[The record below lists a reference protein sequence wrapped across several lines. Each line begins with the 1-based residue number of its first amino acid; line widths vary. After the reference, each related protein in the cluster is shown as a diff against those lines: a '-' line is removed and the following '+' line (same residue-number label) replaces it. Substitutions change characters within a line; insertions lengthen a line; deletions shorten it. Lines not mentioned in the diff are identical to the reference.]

1 MRRYFF
7 FLVFVALIL
16 PGFSQT
22 LPSYVPRTGLV
33 AWYSFSGNL
42 LDASGHANH
51 GRMHGGTFTPDRYG
65 NPNESLS
72 LNGISDYVDVKDT
85 AMLSPETALTLS
97 LWLLTD
103 AHHGSSGVIG
113 RWNNFGGTVA
123 TGREQF
129 SIDVS
134 DTNKGLN
141 FNVKTKDNFTVHAA
155 EGDSIVYNNNR
166 WNHFVGV
173 FDGATA
179 RLYVNG
185 KMVSSKRTSGTIPV
199 YKQDLEIGRIAG
211 GMPTCS
217 SNWYYKGKVDDI
229 GFWGRALSER
239 EIMALYKSCPGF
251 VTARITPSGATE
263 FCQGGSVTLRSNTEP
278 GATYKWYRNDTLI
291 SGAVDSTYVAL
302 KGGKYAVTLSKGD
315 CLSNSDPVEVKVNP
329 IPVPTIGASG
339 PLTFCEGGSVILTA
353 GGGQTYLWSTGET
366 LGELTVTRGGTY
378 TLKATN
384 GNCSAEKSVIV
395 TVNPKPAVV
404 FANPGA
410 YISIQSEAIPL
421 EASPAGGTF
430 SGEGYES
437 GKFNPLRAGLGKTTL
452 TYSLTSEEGCA
463 TSLSHTIVVF
473 DTTGTHCTVYDTL
486 VVTRSAVSADTLV
499 IKAAI
504 TRAGQTLVQNLVT
517 LYPNP
522 ARTVL
527 HVSISNFI
535 REKGLS
541 LQVKNNLGQSVFT
554 SDLLQQDYTVDL
566 AGWGGKGLYLV
577 YLVDKK
583 GVPLEVKKII
593 LQ

>member
-1 MRRYFF
+1 
-7 FLVFVALIL
+7 
-16 PGFSQT
+16 
-22 LPSYVPRTGLV
+22 
-33 AWYSFSGNL
+33 
-42 LDASGHANH
+42 
-51 GRMHGGTFTPDRYG
+51 
-65 NPNESLS
+65 
-72 LNGISDYVDVKDT
+72 
-85 AMLSPETALTLS
+85 
-97 LWLLTD
+97 
-103 AHHGSSGVIG
+103 
-113 RWNNFGGTVA
+113 
-123 TGREQF
+123 
-129 SIDVS
+129 
-134 DTNKGLN
+134 
-141 FNVKTKDNFTVHAA
+141 
-155 EGDSIVYNNNR
+155 
-166 WNHFVGV
+166 
-173 FDGATA
+173 
-179 RLYVNG
+179 
-185 KMVSSKRTSGTIPV
+185 
-199 YKQDLEIGRIAG
+199 
-211 GMPTCS
+211 
-217 SNWYYKGKVDDI
+217 
-229 GFWGRALSER
+229 
-239 EIMALYKSCPGF
+239 
-251 VTARITPSGATE
+251 
-263 FCQGGSVTLRSNTEP
+263 
-278 GATYKWYRNDTLI
+278 
-291 SGAVDSTYVAL
+291 
-302 KGGKYAVTLSKGD
+302 
-315 CLSNSDPVEVKVNP
+315 
-329 IPVPTIGASG
+329 
-339 PLTFCEGGSVILTA
+339 
-353 GGGQTYLWSTGET
+353 
-366 LGELTVTRGGTY
+366 
-378 TLKATN
+378 
-384 GNCSAEKSVIV
+384 V